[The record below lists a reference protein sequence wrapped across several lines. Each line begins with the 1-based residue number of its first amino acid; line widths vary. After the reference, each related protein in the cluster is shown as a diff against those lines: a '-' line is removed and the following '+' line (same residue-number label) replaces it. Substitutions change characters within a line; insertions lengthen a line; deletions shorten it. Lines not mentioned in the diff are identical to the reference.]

1 MQVDDLAM
9 FSFPCVLAGSRRK
22 TLASRKLSASV
33 RASPSPALSVSDSST
48 PVEDSTTN
56 VGTSGSSDIG
66 VPLPTPD
73 VQGDQGATP
82 DVINV
87 DNLEEEDNDEDEEQ
101 AQLTSKR
108 RKRCTSE
115 VWKYFTKKIE
125 IVEVNGQKYE
135 QLWGYCKFPKCKQRY
150 RTEGHHGTTGF
161 KNHLKS
167 QHRIVKG

>member
-22 TLASRKLSASV
+22 TLASRKPSASV
-33 RASPSPALSVSDSST
+33 SASPSPALSVRDSST
-48 PVEDSTTN
+48 PVEASTAN

-73 VQGDQGATP
+73 VQGDETATP

-87 DNLEEEDNDEDEEQ
+87 DDLEEEDDDEDEEQ
-101 AQLTSKR
+101 AQLTGKR
-108 RKRCTSE
+108 MKRCTSE

-135 QLWGYCKFPKCKQRY
+135 KLWG
-150 RTEGHHGTTGF
+150 
-161 KNHLKS
+161 
-167 QHRIVKG
+167 